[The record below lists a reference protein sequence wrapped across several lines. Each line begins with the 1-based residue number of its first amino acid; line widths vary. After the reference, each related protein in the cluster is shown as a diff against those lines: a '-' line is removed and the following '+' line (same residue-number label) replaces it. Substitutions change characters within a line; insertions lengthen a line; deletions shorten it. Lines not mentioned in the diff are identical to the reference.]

1 MDRFD
6 KLVEDMGKHAQLEY
20 PRECCGVI
28 LNDLSYVP
36 AENKSL
42 QPKTS
47 FVLDPGILVKYDE
60 QIWGIFH
67 SHPGEDQPIPSR
79 DDKYAAGFSQYKFI
93 VGFGKKFYIYWQDKE
108 IDALKFDKFQRNH
121 LY

>member
-6 KLVEDMGKHAQLEY
+6 KLIEDMGKHAQVEY

-67 SHPGEDQPIPSR
+67 
-79 DDKYAAGFSQYKFI
+79 
-93 VGFGKKFYIYWQDKE
+93 
-108 IDALKFDKFQRNH
+108 
-121 LY
+121 